1 MIKSGKAW
9 FLPNGVSQFG
19 EEKQMTFGLADF
31 QRKTLKKEEDGVA
44 FTVGNYAKKSGFK
57 SRIRVYLTSQIIET
71 VHSDSDIKSEDE
83 REGKPLL
90 KNEINTDVFPVVSV
104 QSDDEQV
111 VETFTSFNLLKQIMN
126 VIH

>member
-1 MIKSGKAW
+1 M
-9 FLPNGVSQFG
+9 
-19 EEKQMTFGLADF
+19 
-31 QRKTLKKEEDGVA
+31 A

-111 VETFTSFNLLKQIMN
+111 VETFTSFIETNKERDTLIREKDQKYLESFRN
-126 VIH
+126 D